1 MSQPKKETALRN
13 KLKKLFKS
21 MSNAGSSVHLTWV
34 ESHATSLGV
43 PDLNYCVDGVEGWLE
58 LKAGPHIDIR
68 ASQVIW
74 MKEHIASGGWP
85 LFFISWGN
93 MFLIVPGD
101 RGVDLRQNPCLENV
115 IRLSSSFWTGE
126 IPMNDFLLRIK
137 RPAKEYKKVMEVFD

>member
-1 MSQPKKETALRN
+1 M
-13 KLKKLFKS
+13 
-21 MSNAGSSVHLTWV
+21 

-58 LKAGPHIDIR
+58 LKAGPDIDIR

-85 LFFISWGN
+85 LFFISWNN

-101 RGVDLRQNPCLENV
+101 RGGDLRRNPCLENAM
-115 IRLSSSFWTGE
+115 RLSSSFWTEE

-137 RPAKEYKKVMEVFD
+137 RPAKEYKKVM